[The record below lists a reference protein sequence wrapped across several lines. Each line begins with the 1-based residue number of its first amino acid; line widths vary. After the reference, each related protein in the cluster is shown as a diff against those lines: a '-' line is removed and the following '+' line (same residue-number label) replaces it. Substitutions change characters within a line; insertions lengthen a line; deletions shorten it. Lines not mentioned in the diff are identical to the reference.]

1 MQTSRKPII
10 LSLLFFTI
18 LVICWSCG
26 QKNQST
32 PRPRGYF
39 RIDMPEKKYT
49 PLKINCSYTFE
60 YPTYSKI
67 VRDPGGAGRDC
78 WINIHY
84 PQFNGDIHISYKHIE
99 NNFKTYVEDAR
110 NLAYKH
116 TVKAEAIQEELFQDK
131 KRNVYGIFYNLK
143 GNVASPAQFFVTDST
158 DHFLRGS
165 LYFRTEPNQD
175 SLAPVIQF
183 VKKDMRHLIE
193 TLQWKK

>member
-1 MQTSRKPII
+1 
-10 LSLLFFTI
+10 
-18 LVICWSCG
+18 
-26 QKNQST
+26 
-32 PRPRGYF
+32 
-39 RIDMPEKKYT
+39 MPEKKYT

-193 TLQWKK
+193 TLQWKN